1 VSSFTDTDWF
11 LLLLTV
17 SKAADQLKFWKRS
30 PLDGARGMQIGTT
43 QTGLGT
49 WAGTL
54 ASTLCVL
61 GAQVTTPTQVHSGW
75 LLGGALWTKAIPE
88 IDLQAAGDA
97 LFG

>member
-1 VSSFTDTDWF
+1 M
-11 LLLLTV
+11 TV

-30 PLDGARGMQIGTT
+30 PAAGARGMQLGSTL
-43 QTGLGT
+43 TGLGT

-54 ASTLCVL
+54 ASTLCNL
-61 GAQVTTPTQVHSGW
+61 GAYDTTPIEPHSGW

-88 IDLQAAGDA
+88 VDLQAAGDA